1 MPIWWGYER
10 MRMTNMYDIWVCLIM
25 VPIPPKILFNREC
38 AMINLLHK
46 LRDLRGLF
54 EPWWFLHPNLVF
66 LWPFWLSILF
76 WWCWLIFFWSAW
88 RTEKVEDKKAKSYQE
103 LSPEMRF
110 RQAITRWFLVLAPSN
125 ETHILIHSPNSPPK
139 CPSKFHHVLKMVMY
153 ITLPSGNFTWPWKT
167 AHLWIHIYIIIYN
180 YIYNYIYI

>member
-10 MRMTNMYDIWVCLIM
+10 MRMTNMYDIWV
-25 VPIPPKILFNREC
+25 PIPPKFSFNREC
-38 AMINLLHK
+38 AMTNLLHK

-76 WWCWLIFFWSAW
+76 WWCWMIFFWSAW

-110 RQAITRWFLVLAPSN
+110 RQAITRWFLAPSN
-125 ETHILIHSPNSPPK
+125 ETHILIHSPNSPPQMSLK
-139 CPSKFHHVLKMVMY
+139 IPPCLDGYVYRLTLRSFHMAMENSPFVD
-153 ITLPSGNFTWPWKT
+153 T
-167 AHLWIHIYIIIYN
+167 HIYI
-180 YIYNYIYI
+180 YILVGGFNPSEKY